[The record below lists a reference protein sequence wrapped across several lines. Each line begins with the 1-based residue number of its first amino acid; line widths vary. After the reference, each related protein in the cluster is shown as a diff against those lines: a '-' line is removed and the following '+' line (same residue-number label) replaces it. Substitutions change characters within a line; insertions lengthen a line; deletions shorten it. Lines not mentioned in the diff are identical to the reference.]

1 MSLSNSLLTRLQQE
15 LDKLREQV
23 QQLAINEHDFQDWFD
38 ASLFHPSA
46 QQPLDYV
53 NEIERNLHRLR
64 VASDSADQLWLAER
78 LSQQM
83 NALHRTLFYF
93 GGPSLAA
100 R

>member
-1 MSLSNSLLTRLQQE
+1 MSLSSSLLTRLQQE
-15 LDKLREQV
+15 LDKLRQDV
-23 QQLAINEHDFQDWFD
+23 QQLAINEYDFQDWFD

-53 NEIERNLHRLR
+53 HEIDRNIKRLR
-64 VASDSADQLWLAER
+64 AATDSADQLWLAER

-83 NALHRTLFYF
+83 TALQRALIYF
-93 GGPSLAA
+93 GGRSLAG